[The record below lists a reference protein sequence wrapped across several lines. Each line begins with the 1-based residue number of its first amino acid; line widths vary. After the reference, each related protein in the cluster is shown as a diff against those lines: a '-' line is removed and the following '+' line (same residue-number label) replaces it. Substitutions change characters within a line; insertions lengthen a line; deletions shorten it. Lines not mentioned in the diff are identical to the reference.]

1 MNRKNL
7 LSLVCML
14 VLVVQGAFA
23 QCTINPN
30 NTTNGFTPN
39 TLPCITQGTAYNEST
54 QLHVPTTLTV
64 SGFTVQVDSVRILEI
79 LGVPA
84 SIAATPNPVPPTAIV
99 GGGNGCINFAGT
111 TAAAVGNYPV
121 NVRIRAWIVTP
132 LGATTVD
139 TSMTS
144 IGFPLNLSVCA
155 AQAPGCDT
163 LLNLVNQDTLTLYLI
178 SQQGGGGYLSG
189 NNGYGDLAKAER
201 FVTTAGNKIQWA
213 AFGIA
218 YVNGN
223 NATQVTFNLWDDSGL
238 DGTPGAVLASQTVS
252 LGFLDTVSNAQNPLI
267 LVPFPTLPV
276 TTSGVYY
283 AGVVLPQTAG
293 DTVALL
299 TNRQNAPYSNGSGYE
314 QWSDGDWYAYD
325 TAYGSTHFGHY
336 VISVACPN
344 LTANDPPVA
353 AFVGTN
359 LTTCGNS
366 ATVAFTDQSTN
377 APTSWAW
384 SFGDGGS
391 AATQNPSHTYTAA
404 GAYNVTLIATNA
416 NGSDTLVKTA
426 YVNLVAPVTITA
438 TGSQVG
444 CGQTTGSVTTTTAG
458 GTGTYVYD
466 WTGSAQNTANLS
478 NVGAGTYTVTVTSG
492 VCSATAT
499 ATVTNTGSNLAVN
512 VTTTAATGA
521 TATDGTA
528 TAVVTGG
535 TDPYTYVWSNA
546 ATTATLPAVAPGTYS
561 VTVTDASGCQAF
573 GSGTV
578 SFGTSISTANSA
590 ISFSVMPNPATT
602 QLRFEFTNAFS
613 GVGSVYSTEGKLF
626 ETFAI
631 NNQTETLN
639 ISNLPNGVYVIH
651 VKDNATNATSYTRVV
666 KY

>member
-1 MNRKNL
+1 MNMNRKNL
-7 LSLVCML
+7 LSLVCMM
-14 VLVVQGAFA
+14 VLAVQGVFA
-23 QCTINPN
+23 QCTIDN
-30 NTTNGFTPN
+30 NHTTTGFAPAS
-39 TLPCITQGTAYNEST
+39 LPCVTQGQVYGEAL
-54 QLHVPTTLTV
+54 QLHVPATLAQFTIDSIRILSVTGAPAGVNNTVNPV
-64 SGFTVQVDSVRILEI
+64 SGTIR
-79 LGVPA
+79 
-84 SIAATPNPVPPTAIV
+84 
-99 GGGNGCINFAGT
+99 GGQNGCFWFNGT
-111 TAAAVGNYPV
+111 TAAAVGNYPLTF
-121 NVRIRAWIVTP
+121 NVRAWVSAGGFPITS
-132 LGATTVD
+132 VD
-139 TSMTS
+139 TT
-144 IGFPLNLSVCA
+144 LNALGYNYSLDVCA
-155 AQAPGCDT
+155 GQGTPSCDT

-178 SQQGGGGYLSG
+178 SQQAGGGYLSG
-189 NNGYGDLAKAER
+189 NNGYADLAKAER
-201 FVTTAGNKIQWA
+201 FVTTPGNKVQWA

-218 YVNGN
+218 YANGN
-223 NATQVTFNLWDDSGL
+223 NATQVTFNVWDDSGL

-252 LGFLDTVSNAQNPLI
+252 LGLLDTVSNAQNPLI
-267 LVPFPTLPV
+267 LIGFPTQPV

-344 LTANDPPVA
+344 LTANDPPAA

-366 ATVAFTDQSTN
+366 TTVAFTDQSTN
-377 APTSWAW
+377 TPTSWAW
-384 SFGDGGS
+384 NFGDGGS
-391 AATQNPSHTYTAA
+391 STQQNPSHNYTAA
-404 GAYNVTLIATNA
+404 GTYNVTLIATNA

-426 YVNLVAPVTITA
+426 YVTLVAPISITA
-438 TGSQVG
+438 TGSAVG
-444 CGQTTGSVTTTTAG
+444 CGQANGTVTTTTTG

-478 NVGAGTYTVTVTSG
+478 NVGAGTYTVTVTSS
-492 VCSATAT
+492 VCSATAS
-499 ATVTNTGSNLAVN
+499 ATVTNSGSNLAVN
-512 VTTTAATGA
+512 VTTTAATGS

-528 TAVVTGG
+528 TANVTGG

-546 ATTATLPAVAPGTYS
+546 ATTATLAAVAPGNYS

-573 GSGTV
+573 ATGTV

-651 VKDNATNATSYTRVV
+651 VKDNATNATSFTRVV